1 MYLPAPPVTPG
12 SDVAGGATVVDLTR
26 LEVVPSRASGRRR
39 LVVRMTVGL
48 LIGAAL
54 VLVFLRFINLG
65 AALRRVEDLNPW
77 VALLSGLVFLSAYAV
92 RALRWRRFLA
102 PDEVPVRRVV
112 SIYLV
117 AVFLNWALPIQGG
130 ELAKSAI
137 LRQTNG
143 IPVSRS
149 LGTVSMDKAMDLL
162 PGVALLV
169 AVPFADLHLSGALWF
184 MLLLA
189 SVGFVGLIVVLT
201 FAAWRRDQALAWV
214 SRAVTAAL
222 PRRLSERVNPF
233 VAQFIDTMLRLV
245 RQPRLMLIASMYT
258 VVAASLDALFCYL
271 AFRAVGTTI
280 PLGVAFYGYTFYNL
294 AYILPTPPGHV
305 GTNEVVGLL
314 VFSGV
319 FGVRRSAVG
328 AMFLFSHPWTG
339 LLMTTSGLVALK
351 VVGLRIPAAL
361 AIGSHGKGEVAK

>member
-1 MYLPAPPVTPG
+1 VYLPAASVTPE
-12 SDVAGGATVVDLTR
+12 SEAAGVATVVELTS
-26 LEVVPSRASGRRR
+26 LEVVPARASGRRG
-39 LVVRMTVGL
+39 LLVRMTVGL
-48 LIGAAL
+48 LIGAFL

-65 AALRRVEDLNPW
+65 AALRSVEHLNPG
-77 VALLSGLVFLSAYAV
+77 VAVLSGLVFLSAYAV

-102 PDEVPVRRVV
+102 PDEVQVRRVV

-137 LRQTNG
+137 LRKTNG

-162 PGVALLV
+162 PGVALLI
-169 AVPFADLHLSGALWF
+169 AVPFAHLHLSGALWF

-189 SVGFVGLIVVLT
+189 SVGFVGLIFVLT

-214 SRAVTAAL
+214 SRAVTITL

-233 VAQFIDTMLRLV
+233 VAQFVDTMLRLV

-361 AIGSHGKGEVAK
+361 SIGSDSKGEVEK

>member
-1 MYLPAPPVTPG
+1 VYAPRPALIPD
-12 SDVAGGATVVDLTR
+12 SDAATGTVLELAPESVVSHR
-26 LEVVPSRASGRRR
+26 WSARRG
-39 LVVRMTVGL
+39 LLVRMGVGL

-65 AALRRVEDLNPW
+65 AALRSVEHLN
-77 VALLSGLVFLSAYAV
+77 VGLALLSGFVFLSAYAV

-102 PDEVPVRRVV
+102 PDVVPARRVI

-117 AVFLNWALPIQGG
+117 ATFLNWALPIQGG
-130 ELAKSAI
+130 ELAKCAI
-137 LRQTNG
+137 LRRTDE

-169 AVPFADLHLSGALWF
+169 AVPFAHLHLSEALWV
-184 MLLLA
+184 MLVLA
-189 SVGFVGLIVVLT
+189 SLGFVSLILILV
-201 FAAWRRDQALAWV
+201 FASWRRDRTLGLIERLITAL
-214 SRAVTAAL
+214 L
-222 PRRLSERVNPF
+222 PKRMSVRVVPF
-233 VAQFIDTMLRLV
+233 VAQFVDTMLRLV
-245 RQPRLMLIASMYT
+245 RQPRVMLIASGYT
-258 VVAASLDALFCYL
+258 AVAATLDALFCYL
-271 AFRAVGTTI
+271 AFRAVGTSVS
-280 PLGVAFYGYTFYNL
+280 LGVAFYGYTFYNL

-319 FGVRRSAVG
+319 FGLRRSAVG

-339 LLMTTSGLVALK
+339 LLMTVSGLVALK
-351 VVGLRIPAAL
+351 SVGLRIPAAL
-361 AIGSHGKGEVAK
+361 ALGSSDAVEVRK